1 MNQLVTYETSSGKV
15 ELSPQIVK
23 QYLVNGQGNVTDQ
36 EVTMFLKLCQ
46 YQKLNP
52 FLREAYLIKY
62 GDSNPASIVVGKE
75 TFTKRAEANELYDG
89 MEAGVVVFD
98 INTSEVTHRQGTLV
112 LPGEQLAGGWARVY
126 RKNWAHPVEASVN
139 LSEFIQVKN
148 DGKPNKIWSKMPGT
162 MIRKVAVMQAL
173 REAFP
178 QDLGGMYGAEEM
190 PVDASA
196 LPTAPVNINPAS
208 RGTAETI
215 EVTADMVEDKP
226 KHEPPVDDTHYCEG
240 IPCQGKSKILT
251 TKIATYSQGKFGKK
265 LCYPCQ
271 TLHNKGEVV

>member
-1 MNQLVTYETSSGKV
+1 MNQLVTYETSSGRV

-36 EVTMFLKLCQ
+36 EVNMFLKLCQ

-62 GDSNPASIVVGKE
+62 SDNGPASIVVGKE

-98 INTSEVTHRQGTLV
+98 LNTNEVTHRQGTLV
-112 LPGEQLAGGWARVY
+112 LPGEQLAGGWAKVY
-126 RKNWAHPVEASVN
+126 RKDWTHPIESSVN

-190 PVDASA
+190 PVDSST
-196 LPTAPVNINPAS
+196 LPTASININPIATTGS
-208 RGTAETI
+208 ETTI
-215 EVTADMVEDKP
+215 NVTADMVETT
-226 KHEPPVDDTHYCEG
+226 EPEMIMAHYCEG
-240 IPCQGKSKILT
+240 SPCEGKSKIIT
-251 TKIATYSQGKFGKK
+251 TKIAEFSKSKFGKK
-265 LCYPCQ
+265 LCFSCQ
-271 TLHNKGEVV
+271 ALAKSGETV